1 MSCRGRGTLTVR
13 RSDNPFFQT
22 TTGDIGQDF
31 TKEVEYA
38 APTVERAPP
47 RRTLVDN
54 YDFGFLYEKMSD
66 DIGAG
71 QHHAPSN
78 LSRAMGAQDTP
89 AQLTRLKTMGAPAS
103 AATIAAAESR
113 PSAADRVE
121 RILEIYKHAPK
132 KEHEMYMTTSNFGAI
147 CRTMKIHRRAA
158 RAEPSSSA
166 AFRRV
171 KPSQRRLTTAAVAEV
186 EQSIAVD
193 ARIRSGITP
202 SSPRLCQPP
211 ARLGYPA
218 GFGSGSRA
226 RRRAPTWHGR
236 DAGHR
241 PVGVARVL
249 RALGVALEPGEE
261 RAGRRRDEGLE
272 ALFICRARA
281 ERPVGARTRGHRR
294 PRRRMTMTTK
304 SRAPTGDGPAAAAA
318 SRPPRSSRRRTTRA
332 RSKARAGAGAAAA
345 PRAPPPASR
354 TRGRRAGAPCSR
366 ARPAGAARAQTH
378 DERVAPVEDGQLR
391 RRAHERDGA
400 HEALRRAE
408 LARHLQEQERLHE
421 RHGDAVERHRRMG
434 AGC

>member
-132 KEHEMYMTTSNFGAI
+132 KEHEMYMTTSNVIGAPAE
-147 CRTMKIHRRAA
+147 RGHLHRRAA
-158 RAEPSSSA
+158 RAEPLLKPVPGVKYRNRGPHDGGPKSNVHCHDQRDVNKINANHPGHPKKRTYTAALWRLLRAARIPSRLMRTVAHTSRTSSA
-166 AFRRV
+166 HCG
-171 KPSQRRLTTAAVAEV
+171 TAA
-186 EQSIAVD
+186 
-193 ARIRSGITP
+193 
-202 SSPRLCQPP
+202 PRGP
-211 ARLGYPA
+211 
-218 GFGSGSRA
+218 GSRL
-226 RRRAPTWHGR
+226 
-236 DAGHR
+236 
-241 PVGVARVL
+241 ARVL
-249 RALGVALEPGEE
+249 RALGVALEPG
-261 RAGRRRDEGLE
+261 RSA
-272 ALFICRARA
+272 
-281 ERPVGARTRGHRR
+281 
-294 PRRRMTMTTK
+294 
-304 SRAPTGDGPAAAAA
+304 PAAAATRAAPHSTRPRAEAPVGAGPEDAADPGAEDGSAVESADCDVARSRGGVA
-318 SRPPRSSRRRTTRA
+318 SAAKLTAATTRA
-332 RSKARAGAGAAAA
+332 QAR
-345 PRAPPPASR
+345 PVQELEQRQRP
-354 TRGRRAGAPCSR
+354 GRRRRRHAREGAEPEHHASR
-366 ARPAGAARAQTH
+366 ARPAGAAQSQNRATS
-378 DERVAPVEDGQLR
+378 R
-391 RRAHERDGA
+391 RRSGGRWAA
-400 HEALRRAE
+400 PSSCPRA
-408 LARHLQEQERLHE
+408 
-421 RHGDAVERHRRMG
+421 
-434 AGC
+434 